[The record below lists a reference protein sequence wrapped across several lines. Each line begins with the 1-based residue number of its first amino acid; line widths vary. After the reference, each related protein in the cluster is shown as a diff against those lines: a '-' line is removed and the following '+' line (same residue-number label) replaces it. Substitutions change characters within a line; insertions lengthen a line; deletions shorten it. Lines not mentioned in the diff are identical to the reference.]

1 MSGGSQAHLQISNNI
16 FFRLR
21 LQLSNGPC
29 RAYTSDLPVLTP
41 TLPPYRYPDVTV
53 GCGELKYQHIRGV
66 DALTNPILIVEVLS
80 PTTEVRDREAK
91 FAAYQTIP
99 TFFEYLLV
107 FQDEPHVIHYTK
119 QADGKWMRE
128 DVQDLSVN
136 DELSAAVPAPSDIYE
151 EVKFTRFIAVCSSQ
165 SVPQRIIGAGM
176 RPPRRMKSADENAD
190 GHDWG
195 ATSGH
200 QTRLSRRLR
209 DRDRNN

>member
-1 MSGGSQAHLQISNNI
+1 MVADLKVPRPYFSLDEYFALEHAGDARYEYWDGDIVCMSGGSQAHLQISNNI

-21 LQLSNGPC
+21 LQLSDGPC

-41 TLPPYRYPDVTV
+41 SLPPYRYPDVTV

-99 TFFEYLLV
+99 TFVEYLLV
-107 FQDEPHVIHYTK
+107 FQDEPHVIHFTK

-128 DVQDLSVN
+128 DLQDLQSAM
-136 DELSAAVPAPSDIYE
+136 ELSAVSSTLHLSDIYE
-151 EVKFTRFIAVCSSQ
+151 EVKFTAAS
-165 SVPQRIIGAGM
+165 
-176 RPPRRMKSADENAD
+176 
-190 GHDWG
+190 
-195 ATSGH
+195 
-200 QTRLSRRLR
+200 
-209 DRDRNN
+209 